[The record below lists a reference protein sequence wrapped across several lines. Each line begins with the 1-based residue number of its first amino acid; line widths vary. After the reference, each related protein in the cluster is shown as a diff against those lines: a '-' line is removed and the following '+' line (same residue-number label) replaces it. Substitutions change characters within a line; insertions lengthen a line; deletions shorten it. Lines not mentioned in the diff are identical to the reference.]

1 MPSHTYTRAI
11 KNDSGT
17 AVVADPAIVVSG
29 DAEINIGGGS
39 KGVGPGVVAPATTLE
54 IDAPVLVSKLQS
66 LFLTSDNPVDVYTN
80 DSIGATG
87 QHIVLTGTSGGNPS
101 VTWNNLDVPAIV
113 CPLTPTIT
121 KWFIKNSG
129 TKPATFR
136 AGFILQE

>member
-1 MPSHTYTRAI
+1 MPSHQRSVRASG
-11 KNDSGT
+11 NAHMVSACAVVGT
-17 AVVADPAIVVSG
+17 AGEAATK
-29 DAEINIGGGS
+29 AHRGS
-39 KGVGPGVVAPATTLE
+39 FKVVAPATTLE

-80 DSIGATG
+80 DSIGSTG
-87 QHIVLTGTSGGNPS
+87 QHIVLSGTAGGSPS

-129 TKPATFR
+129 TKVATFR